1 MKKHLILARKP
12 SSFNHYS
19 QLGQTAYCFICPLF
33 SGIVTIM
40 KWVALTLLVIL
51 ASLQY
56 RMWFGQTSFREI
68 KQQEARA
75 ELVKSENAE
84 LALRN
89 QKILAEIHDL
99 REGTDAIEERARYQ
113 LGMIKE
119 GETFFRILDSRES
132 SRQDTRQE
140 TRQDSPK

>member
-1 MKKHLILARKP
+1 
-12 SSFNHYS
+12 
-19 QLGQTAYCFICPLF
+19 
-33 SGIVTIM
+33 M
-40 KWVALTLLVIL
+40 KWVALTLLVVL
-51 ASLQY
+51 TSLQY
-56 RMWFGQTSFREI
+56 RIWFGQSSFREI
-68 KQQEARA
+68 KQQEARV

-119 GETFFRILDSRES
+119 GETFFRILDSREGA
-132 SRQDTRQE
+132 RQE
-140 TRQDSPK
+140 SSQGSSQEQR

>member
-1 MKKHLILARKP
+1 
-12 SSFNHYS
+12 
-19 QLGQTAYCFICPLF
+19 
-33 SGIVTIM
+33 M
-40 KWVALTLLVIL
+40 KWVALTLLVVL

-68 KQQEARA
+68 KQQEARI

-119 GETFFRILDSRES
+119 GETFFRILDSREGS
-132 SRQDTRQE
+132 RQE
-140 TRQDSPK
+140 TRQSSYQENPQEQR